1 MRAASITFRVARSRS
16 SRAKATVGWRC
27 ISPGSDGPHRKPLA
41 SVAIIPPPPPRSSS
55 RSSMDSILLDQ
66 SQVNPGKVSL
76 DVAANS
82 GGRFVPRAIHGSLS
96 SYASLSQLLPDHHA
110 TVGGFRSC
118 VSRPVQPPQRQLLY
132 ASLPSSFC
140 ADLMG
145 GVPPPR
151 HHHLPPLPPLQQP
164 PLLPLP
170 LTKSATLPPSPKVTR
185 TNTGAGMARSR
196 DHRSKPKPWA
206 SSKKES
212 QPSSKAAGQ
221 PREPKD
227 EPHKTTRVI
236 VSNNG
241 EGKEEEEE
249 EVYMESIYSLS
260 PPPANLPLPS
270 FLLTRHRAACNTQVI
285 IDGGAGGRG

>member
-1 MRAASITFRVARSRS
+1 MNS
-16 SRAKATVGWRC
+16 SFLLL
-27 ISPGSDGPHRKPLA
+27 PL
-41 SVAIIPPPPPRSSS
+41 
-55 RSSMDSILLDQ
+55 LYYHHH
-66 SQVNPGKVSL
+66 GSL
-76 DVAANS
+76 DVAPWTAS
-82 GGRFVPRAIHGSLS
+82 YSTSPRRSQEKFLLTSL
-96 SYASLSQLLPDHHA
+96 LIPEE
-110 TVGGFRSC
+110 VGGFRSC
-118 VSRPVQPPQRQLLY
+118 VSRPLQPPQRQLLY

-145 GVPPPR
+145 GGVPPPPPPPHH
-151 HHHLPPLPPLQQP
+151 HHHLPPLPLLQQP

-196 DHRSKPKPWA
+196 DHRTKPKPWA
-206 SSKKES
+206 SSKKETR
-212 QPSSKAAGQ
+212 PFTKAAGQ

-227 EPHKTTRVI
+227 EPQKTMREGVAI
-236 VSNNG
+236 VPNDG

-249 EVYMESIYSLS
+249 EVFMESIYSLS

-285 IDGGAGGRG
+285 MGGGAGGRG